1 MYDYSV
7 VVPVFNSEYTLVK
20 LTEGLVEVFAR
31 MDKSVQLIFVDDGS
45 VDSSWEVLKGI
56 KKSHSEN
63 VLIVR
68 LNKNYGQG
76 NATFCGLGYAKGE
89 RVITIDDDLQ
99 QPPEEIP
106 KLIELF
112 EAEKRDLVYGV
123 YKHKQHSVARNAGS
137 KMVRKSAK
145 RFMDKPEMASSFRL
159 FSREINQKILPHQSN
174 FIFVDELLW
183 WYTHNI
189 SFAFVEHRKR
199 EGSKSGY
206 TYGKLWKLLANL
218 LIHYTNFPLRLMV
231 YGGLFFSILFLIV
244 TIYYLAAK
252 AFYNVPLGYTSI
264 IVGIMLST
272 SMILFSLGV
281 IGEYVSRL
289 YTFQNKKPPFIVED
303 LEE

>member
-20 LTEGLVEVFAR
+20 LFESLTEVFAGLS
-31 MDKSVQLIFVDDGS
+31 KSVQFVFVDDGS
-45 VDSSWEVLKGI
+45 GDNSWEVLKGI
-56 KKSHSEN
+56 KQTNSKD
-63 VLIVR
+63 VVIVR

-76 NATFCGLGYAKGE
+76 NASFCGFKYAKGG

-106 KLIELF
+106 KMIDLF
-112 EAEKRDLVYGV
+112 EQEKLELVYGV
-123 YKHKQHSVARNAGS
+123 YKHKKHSVTRNLGS
-137 KMVRKSAK
+137 KVVRKSARK
-145 RFMDKPEMASSFRL
+145 FFDKPEMASSFRL
-159 FSREINQKILPHQSN
+159 ISSKITQKVLPHKSN

-183 WYTHNI
+183 WYTDKI

-231 YGGLFFSILFLIV
+231 YGGLFFSILFLFV
-244 TIYYLAAK
+244 TVYYLMAK
-252 AFYNVPLGYTSI
+252 AFYDVPLGYTSI

-289 YTFQNKKPPFIVED
+289 YTFQNKKPPFIVEE

>member
-1 MYDYSV
+1 VYDYSV

-20 LTEGLVEVFAR
+20 LFESLTKVFAQLN
-31 MDKSVQLIFVDDGS
+31 KNVQYVFVDDGS
-45 VDSSWEVLKGI
+45 SDTSWRILQEI
-56 KKSHSEN
+56 KQSNKKD
-63 VLIVR
+63 VIIAR

-76 NATFCGLGYAKGE
+76 NATFCGLGFAKGE
-89 RVITIDDDLQ
+89 RIITIDDDLQ
-99 QPPEEIP
+99 QPPEEIS
-106 KLIELF
+106 KLIDLYER
-112 EAEKRDLVYGV
+112 ENRNLVYGV
-123 YKHKQHSVARNAGS
+123 YKDKKHSMARNAGS
-137 KMVRKSAK
+137 SVVRKSAK
-145 RFMDKPEMASSFRL
+145 KFMDKPEMASSFRL
-159 FSREINQKILPHQSN
+159 FSREINEKVLLHKSN
-174 FIFVDELLW
+174 FIFIDELLW

-189 SFAFVEHRKR
+189 SFAFVDHRKR

-231 YGGLFFSILFLIV
+231 YGGLFFSALFLVITV
-244 TIYYLAAK
+244 YYLLAK

-264 IVGIMLST
+264 IVGIMFST

>member
-1 MYDYSV
+1 MYNYSV

-20 LTEGLVEVFAR
+20 LFESLGEVFAKL
-31 MDKSVQLIFVDDGS
+31 DKSVQFVFVDDGS
-45 VDSSWEVLKGI
+45 LDNSWEVLQGI
-56 KKSHSEN
+56 KKSSPDN
-63 VLIVR
+63 VVIAR

-76 NATFCGLGYAKGE
+76 NATFCGLGFAKGE

-112 EAEKRDLVYGV
+112 EKENRELVYGV
-123 YKHKQHSVARNAGS
+123 YKHKKHSRARNAGS
-137 KMVRKSAK
+137 KIVRKSAK

-159 FSREINQKILPHQSN
+159 FSRDINQKIQPHKSN
-174 FIFVDELLW
+174 FIFIDELLW
-183 WYTHNI
+183 WYTRNI
-189 SFAFVEHRKR
+189 GFAFVEHRKR

-218 LIHYTNFPLRLMV
+218 LIHYTNFPLQLMV
-231 YGGLFFSILFLIV
+231 YGGLFFSILFLIITV
-244 TIYYLAAK
+244 YYLLAK
-252 AFYNVPLGYTSI
+252 AFYDVPLGYTSI
-264 IVGIMLST
+264 IVGIMFST